1 MYRYA
6 MTSNQIPTRAPGNGE
21 RKKAGNGDA
30 IVGGYRS

>member
-1 MYRYA
+1 
-6 MTSNQIPTRAPGNGE
+6 MTSNHIPTRAPGNGE